1 MMENKITEKHFIKK
15 LRNFN
20 KSQND
25 WLLVY
30 NRNGNISSII
40 VLDRGYDSVQ
50 QILIIYPDWFVVN
63 SGSFN
68 QTIQKNVMK
77 KLLKLQKQLAEL
89 EKGLKTQNKP
99 LKLNGI
105 DLNKAFEE
113 ATENPFDNNDAIT
126 RITPFTT
133 KDKKP
138 EVRY

>member
-1 MMENKITEKHFIKK
+1 MMENKITEKQFIKK
-15 LRNFN
+15 LRKFN

-30 NRNGNISSII
+30 NRNGNITSII
-40 VLDRGYDSVQ
+40 VLSCGYDSVQ
-50 QILIIYPDWFVVN
+50 QILTIYPDWFVVN
-63 SGSFN
+63 GESFN
-68 QTIQKNVMK
+68 RTIQNNVMK
-77 KLLKLQKQLAEL
+77 KLLQLQKQLAEL

-113 ATENPFDNNDAIT
+113 ATENPFGNNDSIT

-138 EVRY
+138 EARY

>member
-1 MMENKITEKHFIKK
+1 MKNKITEKQFIKK
-15 LRNFN
+15 LRKFN

-30 NRNGNISSII
+30 NRNGNITSII
-40 VLDRGYDSVQ
+40 VLSCGYDSVQ
-50 QILIIYPDWFVVN
+50 QVLIIYPDWFVVN

-68 QTIQKNVMK
+68 RTIQNNVMK
-77 KLLKLQKQLAEL
+77 KLLQLQKQLAEL

-113 ATENPFDNNDAIT
+113 AAENPFDNNDSFT
-126 RITPFTT
+126 GITPLTN
-133 KDKKP
+133 KDKKL

>member
-1 MMENKITEKHFIKK
+1 MMENKITEKQFIKK
-15 LRNFN
+15 LRKFN

-30 NRNGNISSII
+30 NRNGNITSII
-40 VLDRGYDSVQ
+40 VLSCGYDSVQ
-50 QILIIYPDWFVVN
+50 QILTIYPDWFVVN
-63 SGSFN
+63 GESFN
-68 QTIQKNVMK
+68 RTIQNNVMK
-77 KLLKLQKQLAEL
+77 KLLQLQKQLAEL
-89 EKGLKTQNKP
+89 EKGLKIQDKP

-113 ATENPFDNNDAIT
+113 ATESPFDNNDSIT

>member
-1 MMENKITEKHFIKK
+1 MENKITEKQFIKK
-15 LRNFN
+15 LRKFN

-30 NRNGNISSII
+30 NRNGNITSII
-40 VLDRGYDSVQ
+40 VLSCGYDSVQ
-50 QILIIYPDWFVVN
+50 QILTIYPDWFVVN
-63 SGSFN
+63 GESFN
-68 QTIQKNVMK
+68 RTIQNNVMK
-77 KLLKLQKQLAEL
+77 KLLQLQKQLAEL
-89 EKGLKTQNKP
+89 EKGLKIQDKP

-113 ATENPFDNNDAIT
+113 ATESLFDNNDSIT

>member
-1 MMENKITEKHFIKK
+1 MIENKITEKQFIKK
-15 LRNFN
+15 LRKFN

-30 NRNGNISSII
+30 NRNGNITSII
-40 VLDRGYDSVQ
+40 VLSCGYDSVQ
-50 QILIIYPDWFVVN
+50 QILTIYPDWFVFN

-68 QTIQKNVMK
+68 RTIQNNVMK

-113 ATENPFDNNDAIT
+113 ATENTFDNNDAIT

>member
-1 MMENKITEKHFIKK
+1 MKNKITEKQFIKK

-30 NRNGNISSII
+30 NRNGNITSII
-40 VLDRGYDSVQ
+40 VLSCGYDSVQ
-50 QILIIYPDWFVVN
+50 QILTIYPDWFVFN

-68 QTIQKNVMK
+68 RTIQNNVMK

-89 EKGLKTQNKP
+89 EKGLKTQDKP

-105 DLNKAFEE
+105 DLNKL
-113 ATENPFDNNDAIT
+113 PPC
-126 RITPFTT
+126 R
-133 KDKKP
+133 
-138 EVRY
+138 

>member
-68 QTIQKNVMK
+68 RTIQKNVMK
-77 KLLKLQKQLAEL
+77 KLFKLQKQLAEL

-105 DLNKAFEE
+105 DLNKACEE

>member
-1 MMENKITEKHFIKK
+1 MENKITEKQFIKK
-15 LRNFN
+15 LRKFN

-30 NRNGNISSII
+30 NRNGNITSII
-40 VLDRGYDSVQ
+40 VLSCGYDSVQ
-50 QILIIYPDWFVVN
+50 QILTIYPDWFVVN
-63 SGSFN
+63 GESFN
-68 QTIQKNVMK
+68 RTIQNNVMK
-77 KLLKLQKQLAEL
+77 KLLQLQKQLAEL
-89 EKGLKTQNKP
+89 EKGLKIQDKP

-113 ATENPFDNNDAIT
+113 ATESPFDNNDSIT

>member
-1 MMENKITEKHFIKK
+1 MMENKITEKQFIKK
-15 LRNFN
+15 LRKFN
-20 KSQND
+20 KSQDD

-30 NRNGNISSII
+30 NRNGNITSII
-40 VLDRGYDSVQ
+40 VLSCGYDSVQ

-63 SGSFN
+63 GGSFN
-68 QTIQKNVMK
+68 RTIQNNVMK
-77 KLLKLQKQLAEL
+77 KLLQLQKQLAEL

-113 ATENPFDNNDAIT
+113 DAENPFDNNDSIT
-126 RITPFTT
+126 RITPLTT
-133 KDKKP
+133 KDKKL